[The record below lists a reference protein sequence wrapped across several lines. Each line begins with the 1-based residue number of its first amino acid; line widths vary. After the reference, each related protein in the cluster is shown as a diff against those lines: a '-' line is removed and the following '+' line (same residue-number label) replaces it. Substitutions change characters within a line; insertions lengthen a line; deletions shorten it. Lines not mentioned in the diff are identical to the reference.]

1 MNNGLAPKTRDSNVS
16 ICCCLLVPQSLS
28 SLLTHL
34 IFSTKN
40 REPLLAG
47 KDLQH
52 SAHAYLATVL
62 NDRKCPP
69 LIVGGIA
76 SHVHI
81 LCRLAKTESVSNL
94 MEHLK
99 ASSSKWLKTQGSSL
113 FSWQRGY
120 GAFSVSQSQA
130 DSVVAYIQN
139 QEEDHRTVTFEDE
152 YRSFLRGY
160 RVTFD
165 ERYVWD

>member
-1 MNNGLAPKTRDSNVS
+1 M
-16 ICCCLLVPQSLS
+16 PQSLAN
-28 SLLTHL
+28 LLTHL

-47 KDLQH
+47 KDLQQ
-52 SAHAYLATVL
+52 SVHAYLASVL
-62 NDRKCPP
+62 NDQKCPAI
-69 LIVGGIA
+69 IVGGIA
-76 SHVHI
+76 NHVHI
-81 LCRLAKTESVSNL
+81 LCKLAKTESLSNL

-99 ASSSKWLKTQGSSL
+99 VSSSKWLKTQGNPI

-120 GAFSVSQSQA
+120 GAFSVGQSQV

-139 QEEDHRTVTFEDE
+139 QEEHHRTVTYEEE
-152 YRSFLRGY
+152 YRSFLKAY
-160 RVTFD
+160 RVAFD

>member
-1 MNNGLAPKTRDSNVS
+1 M
-16 ICCCLLVPQSLS
+16 PQSLA

-40 REPLLAG
+40 REPLLVG
-47 KDLQH
+47 KDLQC
-52 SAHAYLATVL
+52 SAHAYLARAL
-62 NDRKCPP
+62 NDRKCPAV
-69 LIVGGIA
+69 IVGGIA
-76 SHVHI
+76 NHVHI
-81 LCRLAKTESVSNL
+81 LCRMAKTESVSNL
-94 MEHLK
+94 MEQLK
-99 ASSSKWLKTQGSSL
+99 ASSSKWLKTQGSPI

-139 QEEDHRTVTFEDE
+139 QEEHHRIVTFEEE
-152 YRSFLRGY
+152 YRSFLQRY